1 MDSFRVSF
9 ACDFIVGNLGLPW
22 LTFRM
27 LVMLSTAPNGLGGS
41 VMLRSIELSDGLLAL
56 GK

>member
-1 MDSFRVSF
+1 
-9 ACDFIVGNLGLPW
+9 
-22 LTFRM
+22 M
-27 LVMLSTAPNGLGGS
+27 LVMLSTAPNGRGGS